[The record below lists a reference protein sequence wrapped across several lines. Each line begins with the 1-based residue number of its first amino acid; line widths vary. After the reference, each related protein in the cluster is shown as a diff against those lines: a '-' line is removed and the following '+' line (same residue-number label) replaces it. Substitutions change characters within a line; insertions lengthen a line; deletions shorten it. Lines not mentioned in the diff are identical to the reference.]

1 MAFVEV
7 SYKKSL
13 LKFGL
18 DRLSRLRSWIPNQK
32 GQRMNVKNIIGLVEK
47 LFLIIIAIFTV
58 AAMGQEI
65 SSLIEN
71 RRVEL
76 QDLLLMF
83 IYAEVLGMLAAFYYS
98 HRIPITIPLFI
109 AMTALS
115 RLIILQGKDGNPA
128 ILLYESGAIIMIAG
142 ACWIIS
148 RVNKTKDSDREWLM
162 PYELKRI
169 TELRIML
176 DWVSSG
182 PELGLGGE
190 FSGLDF
196 MSPNVIIS
204 CSNATQYDYCRDCL
218 L

>member
-1 MAFVEV
+1 
-7 SYKKSL
+7 
-13 LKFGL
+13 
-18 DRLSRLRSWIPNQK
+18 
-32 GQRMNVKNIIGLVEK
+32 MNVKNIIGLVEK
-47 LFLIIIAIFTV
+47 LFLIIIAVFTV

-83 IYAEVLGMLAAFYYS
+83 IYAEVLGMLAAFYSS

-148 RVNKTKDSDREWLM
+148 RVNIAKEND
-162 PYELKRI
+162 
-169 TELRIML
+169 
-176 DWVSSG
+176 
-182 PELGLGGE
+182 
-190 FSGLDF
+190 
-196 MSPNVIIS
+196 
-204 CSNATQYDYCRDCL
+204 
-218 L
+218 

>member
-1 MAFVEV
+1 
-7 SYKKSL
+7 
-13 LKFGL
+13 
-18 DRLSRLRSWIPNQK
+18 
-32 GQRMNVKNIIGLVEK
+32 MNVKHIIGLVEK
-47 LFLIIIAIFTV
+47 LFLIIIAIFTI

-65 SSLIEN
+65 STLISN

-83 IYAEVLGMLAAFYYS
+83 IYAEVLGMLAAFYSS

-148 RVNKTKDSDREWLM
+148 RVNIDKEN
-162 PYELKRI
+162 E
-169 TELRIML
+169 
-176 DWVSSG
+176 
-182 PELGLGGE
+182 
-190 FSGLDF
+190 
-196 MSPNVIIS
+196 
-204 CSNATQYDYCRDCL
+204 
-218 L
+218 

>member
-1 MAFVEV
+1 
-7 SYKKSL
+7 
-13 LKFGL
+13 
-18 DRLSRLRSWIPNQK
+18 
-32 GQRMNVKNIIGLVEK
+32 MNVKNIIGLVEK

-65 SSLIEN
+65 SSLIDS

-83 IYAEVLGMLAAFYYS
+83 IYAEVLGMLAAFYSS

-148 RVNKTKDSDREWLM
+148 RVNAVKEND
-162 PYELKRI
+162 
-169 TELRIML
+169 
-176 DWVSSG
+176 
-182 PELGLGGE
+182 
-190 FSGLDF
+190 
-196 MSPNVIIS
+196 
-204 CSNATQYDYCRDCL
+204 
-218 L
+218 